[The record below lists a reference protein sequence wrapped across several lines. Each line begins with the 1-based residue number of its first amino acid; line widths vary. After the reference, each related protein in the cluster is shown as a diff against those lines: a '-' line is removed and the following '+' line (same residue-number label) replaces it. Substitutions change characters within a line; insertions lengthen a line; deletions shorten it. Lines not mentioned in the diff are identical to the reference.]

1 MATTTPAPTAAQPIL
16 QRDHRSVR
24 GTIAYLSHKPER
36 YLQERGRE
44 HFIINTHADG
54 SRTCIAH
61 CEIDDRP
68 SVMRDIA
75 YSLDAEWMP
84 TDCFVRIA
92 VADRFVGSGWFRF
105 HPQYAE
111 CEAYT
116 RLEGRVTQR
125 MDLRRP
131 LVTFQNHAIACD
143 AWHLRLFDRRQ
154 GPGVQGIEQILLSSP
169 DHRGATGPMLF
180 SIGIGLEYVGEE
192 ECTVRAGTFDAL
204 HFRFVSSPGLP
215 QEHPPYDVWCTADGD
230 FLFLKGAVAGYMQT
244 YYELV
249 ELTHG

>member
-1 MATTTPAPTAAQPIL
+1 MANPTEKPAAGQGIL

-24 GTIAYLSHKPER
+24 GTIAYLSHKPDR

-44 HFIINTHADG
+44 YFMINTHTDG

-68 SVMRDIA
+68 SVMRDIT
-75 YSLDAEWMP
+75 YSLDADWMP
-84 TDCFVRIA
+84 TDCFVRIT
-92 VADRFVGSGWFRF
+92 VADRFM
-105 HPQYAE
+105 
-111 CEAYT
+111 
-116 RLEGRVTQR
+116 EGRVSQR
-125 MDLRRP
+125 MDLKRR
-131 LVTFQNHAIACD
+131 LLTFQNHAIACD
-143 AWHLRLFDRRQ
+143 AWHLRLFDRSK

-180 SIGIGLEYVGEE
+180 SIGIGVEYVGEE
-192 ECTVRAGTFDAL
+192 KCTVKAGTFDAY
-204 HFRFVSSPGLP
+204 HFRFVASPGLP

-249 ELTHG
+249 ELTRS